1 MAFFPIF
8 DLLFLTT
15 VSFDQ
20 EGHTAHLTKEEAGKE
35 VRQILE
41 WYAGVYEELLAVPV
55 IRGQKTEKEKF
66 AGGLYTTTV
75 EGYIPTTGR
84 GIQGGTSHCLGQNF
98 SKMFGITVED
108 PATKDGEKR
117 DPLFVWQNSWG
128 LSTRVIGVMVMI
140 HGDDRG
146 LIIPPRVVKTQVA
159 IVPVGITAKV
169 TAEEKDRL
177 YSEIEGLSAVL
188 KAANVRAKTDTR
200 EGYSPGWKFNE
211 WEQKGTPLR
220 LEFGP
225 GESKGHFVTVSR
237 RDIYGKEGKSEIQIT
252 ELGTAIPAL
261 LQTIQGDL
269 YRRADESFKSHTKQ
283 IDKWDD
289 FVPALNDRNV
299 CLIPHCLTDKCED
312 QVKDLSARK
321 DDEDTPED
329 ARAPSM
335 GAKSLC
341 IPFEQPQGGI
351 AEGTKCLNPQCD
363 RKAEQWCLFG
373 SEFRDKIFHR
383 WPNNKL
389 TYDRELLAIWSALGI
404 DTVLCWLRRN
414 GFKTLLFALC
424 CSLSH
429 VVMRKA
435 KRKMYYEK

>member
-1 MAFFPIF
+1 
-8 DLLFLTT
+8 
-15 VSFDQ
+15 
-20 EGHTAHLTKEEAGKE
+20 
-35 VRQILE
+35 
-41 WYAGVYEELLAVPV
+41 
-55 IRGQKTEKEKF
+55 
-66 AGGLYTTTV
+66 
-75 EGYIPTTGR
+75 
-84 GIQGGTSHCLGQNF
+84 
-98 SKMFGITVED
+98 MFGITVED

-117 DPLFVWQNSWG
+117 DSLFVWQNSWG

-146 LIIPPRVVKTQVA
+146 LVIPPRVVKTQVA

-188 KAANVRAKTDTR
+188 KAADVRVKTDMR

-261 LQTIQGDL
+261 LETIQADL
-269 YRRADESFKSHTKQ
+269 YTRADNSFKSHTKQ
-283 IDKWDD
+283 IDRWDD

-299 CLIPHCLTDKCED
+299 CLIPHCLTEKCED
-312 QVKDLSARK
+312 QVKDLSTRK

-341 IPFEQPQGGI
+341 IPFEQPQEGI

-363 RKAEQWCLFG
+363 NKAEQWCLFG
-373 SEFRDKIFHR
+373 SEFKDGIFHIWLSKR
-383 WPNNKL
+383 L
-389 TYDRELLAIWSALGI
+389 TYGRELLTIWSALGI
-404 DTVLCWLRRN
+404 DTYRWLLRRN
-414 GFKTLLFALC
+414 GFETVVRTRSNLEPC
-424 CSLSH
+424 C
-429 VVMRKA
+429 R
-435 KRKMYYEK
+435 